1 MHFFTKPRL
10 ISWFLLSMIAGAL
23 FFSYMSG
30 PRQER
35 TLLYFQRYNGEL
47 GVEERYIPT
56 LPGQDLA
63 VTLVHELL
71 LGPADRDFLHLTD
84 PEVQPRSCFVRGN
97 ALYVDLPAHALT
109 PHTPSI
115 RCFKKI
121 LRQIA
126 KTSPVFICISTE
138 PPHTQNIPAHSSRE
152 KTRAVP
158 IRERSHSPVLL
169 QISNL

>member
-23 FFSYMSG
+23 FFSSMSG

-56 LPGQDLA
+56 LPGQDIA

-97 ALYVDLPAHALT
+97 ALYVDLPLHALT
-109 PHTPSI
+109 PQTKTPD
-115 RCFKKI
+115 FY
-121 LRQIA
+121 
-126 KTSPVFICISTE
+126 TVYT
-138 PPHTQNIPAHSSRE
+138 
-152 KTRAVP
+152 
-158 IRERSHSPVLL
+158 LL
-169 QISNL
+169 QKNITTNCKNITGIYLYIDGTPAYAKHPGA